1 MMKLLFMMSLLASI
15 VFLNTTDSKTSA
27 CTKVN
32 PKQIPC
38 QGLEAIVK
46 SKDPY
51 QITFD
56 VDNKTNELLIKID
69 LEEGSYYLGPNSAE
83 TFKGLLKVDIPTNE
97 HIELVGKFSSK
108 PKPTLEE
115 NQWGE
120 GTINVIRK
128 NTRHSLGYTLK
139 SDADFNIKGTVQFV
153 IEPKCT
159 MEIIPVTISNKSGR
173 LSLLRNCL

>member
-1 MMKLLFMMSLLASI
+1 MKLLFMISLLASI
-15 VFLNTTDSKTSA
+15 VFLTTNDSKTIEY
-27 CTKVN
+27 TQFN
-32 PKQIPC
+32 PKHTPC

-46 SKDPY
+46 SNDPY

-56 VDNKTNELLIKID
+56 VDNKANELLINID
-69 LEEGSYYLGPNSAE
+69 LKEGSYYLAPNSAE
-83 TFKGLLKVDIPTNE
+83 TFKGLLRVDIPTNE

-108 PKPTLEE
+108 PKPTIEE

-128 NTRHSLGYTLK
+128 NTRHSLGYRLK
-139 SDADFNIKGTVQFV
+139 SNDDFNIKGTVQFV

-159 MEIIPVTISNKSGR
+159 MEIIPVTISNKAGK